1 MASRTIPSKS
11 PSSSTCSFEP
21 LDKISSNTLKRH
33 PKTELNKND
42 LLQLLSVLEGE
53 LQAREIVI
61 AVLKA
66 EQIKQL
72 LYPCKRTNASTD
84 PWAALHR
91 DVFGAFDAILDE
103 ATVKT
108 LYNMQ
113 LQQLENFILQ
123 QRKAQEKLQ
132 EQLRSGEE
140 RFEKLVVEL
149 EDEKRKHAQDT
160 AQGDDVTYMLEK
172 ERERLHQEVEFER
185 QQNRKLEKDIKR
197 LNESIEEERNRQ
209 KQIVLLLLAERK
221 RLILRLLEER
231 QRNEELTELLSDEK
245 GRIADM
251 VEGLEEESKKSLQM
265 EAEMERQLI
274 EFDSEREHYK
284 DQVTTAE
291 MKNQEL
297 TFEIEKLQEE
307 MEILRKQM
315 QGFGERT
322 VVSSSPMHLG
332 EGVRSTVV
340 TMVSTPPAIRVIPTV
355 SPAVSPP
362 RGVARAVSPKIGPA
376 PATPMKP
383 PGLVPQIPMKAATP
397 INSPPK
403 PLINAPVSATV
414 VSTASG
420 QNVTTLTSPQNP
432 ALKGTA
438 KKSSPVLPPRSV
450 SPVSS
455 DVSAENIQPSSTT
468 NIVQNLVYAVAA
480 SEQQAVAND
489 SNQTG
494 PRPAGTKIFTT
505 SQGGKVMVHLSG
517 SAPIL
522 ATKKTP
528 PIGRGTPPPI
538 PPNKPVLTSQLKKD
552 AKPPVPPR
560 NDNASE
566 STLEQK
572 IQKPLISGTRFG
584 VAITKV
590 ATPEVTSGI
599 AQIPGTPVSTD
610 EDHKTGTQVGENADI
625 RYFNETKTKT
635 CIKNVSNTENFVG
648 VDVFGQ
654 ELVDFQ
660 ELLVSMVSI
669 KSDDDQCNIQEET

>member
-1 MASRTIPSKS
+1 MASRTISSKS

-197 LNESIEEERNRQ
+197 LNENIEEERNRQ

-231 QRNEELTELLSDEK
+231 QKNEELTEPLLSCTF
-245 GRIADM
+245 
-251 VEGLEEESKKSLQM
+251 SC
-265 EAEMERQLI
+265 
-274 EFDSEREHYK
+274 
-284 DQVTTAE
+284 QV
-291 MKNQEL
+291 N
-297 TFEIEKLQEE
+297 
-307 MEILRKQM
+307 
-315 QGFGERT
+315 
-322 VVSSSPMHLG
+322 
-332 EGVRSTVV
+332 
-340 TMVSTPPAIRVIPTV
+340 
-355 SPAVSPP
+355 
-362 RGVARAVSPKIGPA
+362 
-376 PATPMKP
+376 
-383 PGLVPQIPMKAATP
+383 
-397 INSPPK
+397 
-403 PLINAPVSATV
+403 
-414 VSTASG
+414 
-420 QNVTTLTSPQNP
+420 
-432 ALKGTA
+432 
-438 KKSSPVLPPRSV
+438 
-450 SPVSS
+450 
-455 DVSAENIQPSSTT
+455 
-468 NIVQNLVYAVAA
+468 
-480 SEQQAVAND
+480 
-489 SNQTG
+489 
-494 PRPAGTKIFTT
+494 
-505 SQGGKVMVHLSG
+505 
-517 SAPIL
+517 
-522 ATKKTP
+522 
-528 PIGRGTPPPI
+528 
-538 PPNKPVLTSQLKKD
+538 
-552 AKPPVPPR
+552 
-560 NDNASE
+560 
-566 STLEQK
+566 STLE
-572 IQKPLISGTRFG
+572 
-584 VAITKV
+584 V
-590 ATPEVTSGI
+590 
-599 AQIPGTPVSTD
+599 
-610 EDHKTGTQVGENADI
+610 
-625 RYFNETKTKT
+625 
-635 CIKNVSNTENFVG
+635 
-648 VDVFGQ
+648 
-654 ELVDFQ
+654 
-660 ELLVSMVSI
+660 
-669 KSDDDQCNIQEET
+669 